1 MHLFDFE
8 KEVNPVILKRGEEYF
23 DQQAVDDLE
32 ETFKGEWSATV
43 HGNDDYSVQVKLNNR
58 QRITH
63 VHCDCPFE
71 DGEICKHLTAV
82 FFAIREAKTVIKAPS
97 GEKTAKKQNATTG
110 IKEMMEKISDRELRD
125 FVRYFMEK
133 DKKFKDD
140 FLLYFADKDDSGD
153 LSKKFQDLIRNTI
166 KRNTSRGFIDYRSS
180 RKMAAE
186 LTAFLTTLEEF
197 IHKNN
202 YRDAL
207 TLAQV
212 MISETIKTIEYC
224 DDSSGSV
231 GEVISNAI
239 ELLAQAVEDVPFL
252 LKEKVV
258 GFLKKE
264 LNQKIYFD
272 YGDFG
277 YDLMN
282 IYEKLSLETGQTQ
295 EFMSFLDEKI
305 ETEKNSRYDYE
316 LKSLIIRKISFLEK
330 TDGDENIQRMIN
342 ENLSIPEIRAI
353 EIKKAVGKKE
363 YEKAKKLITDGIKIA
378 DKENHSGTVYQWE
391 KELLN
396 IAELEKDVKTIRSL
410 SKKFALE
417 RNFSE
422 EYYRKW
428 KATFTPEKSATEVEK
443 AISEIQ
449 KKIERNAAKSKF
461 YESGKY
467 SALLYSLAPIYMEEQ
482 FYDRL
487 LPLVKKVNNLDTCM
501 RYLDVLGEIY
511 PKEMTNLLL
520 VALEHQAQYANS
532 RPNYKDL
539 VHAMKKIIHYIPQA
553 NFPIRNLAEKW
564 KKEYIRRPAMVQE
577 LEKL

>member
-1 MHLFDFE
+1 MYLSDFE

-43 HGNDDYSVQVKLNNR
+43 HGNDDYSVKVKLNNR

-63 VHCDCPFE
+63 VHCDCPF
-71 DGEICKHLTAV
+71 DGGEICKHLTAV
-82 FFAIREAKTVIKAPS
+82 FFAIRETKTFITAPS
-97 GEKTAKKQNATTG
+97 GEKTAKNQKTTTG
-110 IKEMMEKISDRELRD
+110 IKVMMEKISDRELRD
-125 FVRYFMEK
+125 FVRHFMEK

-140 FLLYFADKDDSGD
+140 FLLYFAAKDDSGD
-153 LSKKFQDLIRNTI
+153 LSKKFRDLIRNTI

-186 LTAFLTTLEEF
+186 LTAFLTTIEEF

-207 TLAQV
+207 TIAQL
-212 MISETIKTIEYC
+212 MIAETIKTIEYC

-239 ELLAQAVEDVPFL
+239 ELLAQAVENAPFL
-252 LKEKVV
+252 LKEKVL

-264 LNQKIYFD
+264 LNHKIYFD

-282 IYEKLSLETGQTQ
+282 IYEKLSLETGKTQ
-295 EFMSFLDEKI
+295 EFLSFLDEKI
-305 ETEKNSRYDYE
+305 EKEKNSRYDYE

-330 TDGDENIQRMIN
+330 TGGDETIQTMIN
-342 ENLSIPEIRAI
+342 ENLIIPEIRAI
-353 EIKKAVGKKE
+353 EIKKAVSKKE

-378 DKENHSGTVYQWE
+378 DKKGHSGTVDQWE

-396 IAELEKDVKTIRSL
+396 IAELEKDVETIRSL
-410 SKKFALE
+410 SKKIAFE
-417 RNFSE
+417 SNFSK

-428 KATFTPEKSATEVEK
+428 KATFTPEESSIEVEK
-443 AISEIQ
+443 LISEIQ
-449 KKIERNAAKSKF
+449 AKIERNAAKNKF
-461 YESGKY
+461 HESGKY
-467 SALLYSLAPIYMEEQ
+467 SALLYILAPIYIEEQ

-501 RYLDVLGEIY
+501 RYLDVLGKIY
-511 PKEMTNLLL
+511 PEEMTNLLL

-532 RPNYKDL
+532 RPNYKSL
-539 VHAMKKIIHYIPQA
+539 VQAMKKILRYISEA
-553 NFPIRNLAEKW
+553 NIPIRNLAEKW
-564 KKEYIRRPAMVQE
+564 KKEYIRRPAMLQE
-577 LEKL
+577 LDKL